1 MSTFQY
7 KAVDSKTGLIVKN
20 TVKAESKQEL
30 YNKLKENGLTPI
42 NIEPAF
48 QFVLQKKEDEE
59 EIEQKI
65 KRQVRPGI
73 NQIIG
78 ILVLFILGTIS
89 IIPTIQSLFNQM
101 NNELELPWITRKIN
115 DISGILEIVIIGI
128 IVAIIGLIIYF
139 KTENGKKNWKVLRYK
154 IPILGKI
161 LYEIDELEMKD
172 SEETNI
178 ENEIQKINKKISKI
192 VNILIAIIIIF
203 FVIIVVMPSIQ
214 IYIQALTIV
223 K

>member
-115 DISGILEIVIIGI
+115 DISGILEIVIIE
-128 IVAIIGLIIYF
+128 IGRAH
-139 KTENGKKNWKVLRYK
+139 V
-154 IPILGKI
+154 
-161 LYEIDELEMKD
+161 
-172 SEETNI
+172 
-178 ENEIQKINKKISKI
+178 
-192 VNILIAIIIIF
+192 
-203 FVIIVVMPSIQ
+203 
-214 IYIQALTIV
+214 
-223 K
+223 